1 MWMGFA
7 HLCMSNDLSSNSFWI
22 LAHSAAFVK
31 LFFGAPVEASLQ
43 WGKEEQR
50 NEREMT
56 LRVIAR
62 DMESVTT
69 W

>member
-7 HLCMSNDLSSNSFWI
+7 HLCMSTAFALNSFWI
-22 LAHSAAFVK
+22 LAHSAAFVN

-56 LRVIAR
+56 LCVIAR
-62 DMESVTT
+62 DMKSVTT